1 MKRLIP
7 IIVMSAVTFSAAAG
21 NLGDFHRGADSLIY
35 TGYAPLA
42 DKPVTLYYY
51 IPTKGNVKKMPVL
64 ISFHGAEREG
74 KNPRDSWREF
84 AERDG
89 FIVLSP
95 EFSKKYYDENAYQ
108 FGNVFKD
115 RRMLELNPEELWTY
129 SMIEP
134 IFDYFQAQTG
144 NKAKTY
150 SIQGHS
156 AGGQYTHRYLLAKP
170 DARVDVAVAS
180 NPGGWTWLTED
191 GTIGDSEE
199 SFGWPY
205 TVKGTP
211 FADSRHIEAM
221 LKRYMVVHLGD
232 CDTLKAGPHVPTSRE
247 ALVQGE
253 HRYARGLNY
262 YAQMKE
268 YAKKRG
274 CKCNW
279 DMTIVKGVGHRGRGM
294 VYGLSF
300 RDKDG
305 RRCYSVDVTRA
316 SGAYEIIFG
325 DKR

>member
-1 MKRLIP
+1 MKKFI
-7 IIVMSAVTFSAAAG
+7 SAILFAALAFSASAE

-51 IPTKGNVKKMPVL
+51 IPTGGNIKKMPVL
-64 ISFHGAEREG
+64 ISFHGAERQG
-74 KNPRDSWREF
+74 RNPRECWRDL

-89 FIVLSP
+89 FVVLCP
-95 EFSKKYYDENAYQ
+95 EFSKEYYDENAYQ

-115 RRMLELNPEELWTY
+115 RTMQELNPESLWTY

-134 IFDYFQAQTG
+134 IFDYFQQQTG

-170 DARVDVAVAS
+170 DARVDIAVAS

-191 GTIGDSEE
+191 GTIGDDGKTY
-199 SFGWPY
+199 GWPY

-211 FADSRHIEAM
+211 FADARHIETM
-221 LKRYMVVHLGD
+221 MKRYMIVHLGD
-232 CDTLKAGPHVPTSRE
+232 NDILTSGPHVPTSPE
-247 ALVQGE
+247 ALAQGE
-253 HRYARGLNY
+253 HRYARGLNFF
-262 YAQMKE
+262 AQMKE

-274 CKCNW
+274 CKFNW
-279 DMTIVKGVGHRGRGM
+279 DIAIVKGVGHRGKGM
-294 VYGLSF
+294 VYGLSY

-305 RRCYSVDVTRA
+305 KRQYSVDLTRDT
-316 SGAYEIIFG
+316 GAYELIFG
-325 DKR
+325 SK